1 MRSRCTDMSTA
12 SCLLSED
19 QFRCF
24 VCQNIFTDPVST
36 PCGHNFCKI
45 CVTDNF
51 CVDVPFQCPM
61 CEKMFY
67 PKPELQVNTL
77 IAELLDVYI
86 RSAQRQ
92 NPEPVNCN
100 IYSKTVMIFCATG
113 LFLILFSLIKHD
125 PPLTGETEGKK
136 LDTPDGN
143 IQDMI
148 EELKHCSQLSTED
161 AWTFSSAKRC
171 VNLTSE
177 QNRTYVE
184 RLSAAHLELIFIEVM
199 KKEIPKLLIRAEL
212 MRAQRYV
219 VDVTLDPDTVHP
231 MLVLSDDRKQVR
243 CCDPKTHLP
252 HDQKRFMH
260 CKYVLGK
267 QSFSSGRFYFEVQVK
282 GKINWTLG
290 VAKESSKRVGLI
302 TLNPQSGYW
311 SLTVRNGNEFYG
323 MSEPPVYFSLQRGPE
338 KVGVFVD
345 YEEGLV
351 FFYDVDAAVL
361 MYSFT
366 GCFFTERLHPFFGTE
381 PLQLFVSDVSSL
393 FHLFQML
400 TNQRRELPSLAP
412 SNQKARL
419 FQFRESNFSGPI
431 TGHGLFQFMDK
442 LRPHSAIIGNCPLLD
457 SEQLQTADFHPDKN

>member
-1 MRSRCTDMSTA
+1 MFRRTDMSTA

-24 VCQNIFTDPVST
+24 VCQNIFRDPVST

-77 IAELLDVYI
+77 ITELLDVYI
-86 RSAQRQ
+86 QSAQRQ

-100 IYSKTVMIFCATG
+100 IFRKTLLC
-113 LFLILFSLIKHD
+113 
-125 PPLTGETEGKK
+125 
-136 LDTPDGN
+136 GN

-267 QSFSSGRFYFEVQVK
+267 QSFSSGRFYFEVQVR

-290 VAKESSKRVGLI
+290 VAKESVKRVGLI
-302 TLNPQSGYW
+302 TLSPQSGYW

-366 GCFFTERLHPFFGTE
+366 GCFFTERLHPFFGTGNNYDGTNGAPLIISAFPLLKLKQDVPRFDD
-381 PLQLFVSDVSSL
+381 PLQAL
-393 FHLFQML
+393 
-400 TNQRRELPSLAP
+400 
-412 SNQKARL
+412 
-419 FQFRESNFSGPI
+419 
-431 TGHGLFQFMDK
+431 
-442 LRPHSAIIGNCPLLD
+442 HS
-457 SEQLQTADFHPDKN
+457 E